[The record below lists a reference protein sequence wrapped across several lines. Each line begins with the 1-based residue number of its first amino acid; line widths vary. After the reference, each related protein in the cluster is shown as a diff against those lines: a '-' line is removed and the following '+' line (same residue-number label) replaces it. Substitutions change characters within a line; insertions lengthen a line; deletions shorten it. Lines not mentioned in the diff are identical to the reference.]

1 MQLMLDD
8 ELCYISV
15 SVGCSR
21 H

>member
-1 MQLMLDD
+1 MLDN
-8 ELCYISV
+8 EVYYISV